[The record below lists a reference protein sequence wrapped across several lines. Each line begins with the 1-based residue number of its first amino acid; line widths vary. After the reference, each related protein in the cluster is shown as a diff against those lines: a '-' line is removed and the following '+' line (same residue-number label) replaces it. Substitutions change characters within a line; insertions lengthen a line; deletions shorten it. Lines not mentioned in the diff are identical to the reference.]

1 MKKDPRFE
9 ITVCSS
15 GQHREMLDQALETFQ
30 LKVDVNLGVMS
41 EKQTLNGLT
50 SRVISELN
58 ATLEKYKPNL
68 TIVHGDTNTAFSA
81 ALASFYNGIPVAHVE
96 AGLRTHVK
104 TQPFPEEMNR
114 QLLSTIASLHF
125 APTNLNRENLISEG
139 VDPNSIKVT
148 GNTVID
154 ALNSIMARISHSA
167 EFRDSLDR
175 TLDEKLQFSWKS
187 SKFIIVTSH
196 RRENIGSGLEE
207 ICLALRSLAAEF
219 PDTSYVIPVHP
230 NPAVRDKFHSML
242 SGFSNV
248 YLVSPLG
255 YEQFLYLMS
264 FAMFVVTDSGGL
276 QEEAPSL
283 GKPVVLLR
291 DSTERPEALANGSMI
306 KVPASSEAIFRE
318 VSNLIIAP
326 GILESMSDR
335 PNPFGDGFASER
347 IVEEIA
353 IFLSGMPQ
361 DSPPGNGFSGNEKNE
376 ESLG

>member
-1 MKKDPRFE
+1 
-9 ITVCSS
+9 
-15 GQHREMLDQALETFQ
+15 MLDQALETFQ

-353 IFLSGMPQ
+353 FFLSGMPQ